1 MFLDLKEEYIFSYLF
16 CLTSKNCFLC
26 NQQINIIDMGLFDV
40 FKTVL
45 GNSNNI
51 ASVIKLLNGKVDAKS
66 LATIFATYLLKSKLA
81 SSSSAANSEAASF
94 AQQVASAVNLSQ
106 CSGIGDVISKLTA
119 SDKQGT
125 DDLASKL
132 TQAVNLI
139 KTLNTKA

>member
-1 MFLDLKEEYIFSYLF
+1 MSLPSPSSIPHLLYFLVSEYTDETWLYGIIFS
-16 CLTSKNCFLC
+16 
-26 NQQINIIDMGLFDV
+26 FDV
-40 FKTVL
+40 FKSVL
-45 GNSNNI
+45 SNSNNI

-106 CSGIGDVISKLTA
+106 CSGIADVISKLTA

>member
-1 MFLDLKEEYIFSYLF
+1 
-16 CLTSKNCFLC
+16 
-26 NQQINIIDMGLFDV
+26 
-40 FKTVL
+40 
-45 GNSNNI
+45 
-51 ASVIKLLNGKVDAKS
+51 
-66 LATIFATYLLKSKLA
+66 
-81 SSSSAANSEAASF
+81 
-94 AQQVASAVNLSQ
+94 VASAVNLSQ

>member
-1 MFLDLKEEYIFSYLF
+1 
-16 CLTSKNCFLC
+16 
-26 NQQINIIDMGLFDV
+26 MGLFDV

-81 SSSSAANSEAASF
+81 SSSSAANSEASF

-125 DDLASKL
+125 DDLAAKL

>member
-1 MFLDLKEEYIFSYLF
+1 MLCVQKMFSLQSTNKY
-16 CLTSKNCFLC
+16 T
-26 NQQINIIDMGLFDV
+26 DMGLLNI
-40 FKTVL
+40 FKSVL
-45 GNSNNI
+45 SNSNNI

-125 DDLASKL
+125 DDLAAKL

>member
-1 MFLDLKEEYIFSYLF
+1 
-16 CLTSKNCFLC
+16 
-26 NQQINIIDMGLFDV
+26 MGLFDV

-45 GNSNNI
+45 SNSNNI

-66 LATIFATYLLKSKLA
+66 IATIFATYLLKNKLA

-106 CSGIGDVISKLTA
+106 CSGIADVISKLTA

>member
-1 MFLDLKEEYIFSYLF
+1 
-16 CLTSKNCFLC
+16 
-26 NQQINIIDMGLFDV
+26 MGLLNV

-45 GNSNNI
+45 GNKDNI
-51 ASVIKLLNGKVDAKS
+51 SAAAKLLSGKVDAKS

-81 SSSSAANSEAASF
+81 SSSSAANNEGNSF
-94 AQQVASAVNLSQ
+94 AQQVASAINLSQ

-125 DDLASKL
+125 TDLANKL

-139 KTLNTKA
+139 KTMSTKA

>member
-16 CLTSKNCFLC
+16 CLTFKNCFLC